1 MPDLW
6 SVPGPLQKSGVPHA
20 MSSRFL
26 SDEQRAQYGR
36 YTGDP
41 SEEQLARHFH
51 LDATDRELVA
61 QMRGAHNRVGF
72 AVQLGTAR
80 FLGTFLDDPTRAP
93 SAVIMTVAR
102 QLGEAPTSSLD
113 PYRDGRQRWR
123 HIAMIR
129 ERYGF
134 RDLED
139 DAPAG
144 FRLTRWLY
152 ALCWTGDDRP
162 GLLFDRATTWLLA
175 HKVLLPGITTLERLI
190 SRVRHRATLRLW
202 HRLTRA
208 LTDEQRQKLAALVTS
223 DGATLATLE
232 DLRATPRRRSPTEL
246 LRHLER
252 IDAIRGH
259 GLGPVPSP
267 DLPATPLGRLA
278 RSARTSK
285 PANLAALHEPRRTAT
300 LAALFQTLEAVALDD
315 AVELFDALATDIFA
329 LAEHAHRKSRLR
341 SLRDL
346 DAAAIVLRGVGQHV
360 VADDGALPL
369 TAWRDALFE
378 QISRADIEAAMASI
392 DSLVRAPD
400 DRRYQE
406 LRPHWRRVRT
416 LFSALL
422 QRITLDATPAGQ
434 PVIAALN
441 YLRRVEDWT
450 RTRMADAPT
459 ECVGSAWR
467 RHALD
472 GAGRVA
478 DNRAYVFAALEGFR
492 AGLKRRDV
500 FIPAGVRYADPRR
513 GLLSGEAWNAA
524 RLTICRSLGRSPD
537 ADTEV
542 GDLACRLDRAWRQ
555 VAANLPGNPA
565 ARIERRNGRDELVL
579 SPLDKIERPPSL
591 IALQAAI
598 AARMPKIDLP
608 DVMLEVAA
616 RSGFADAFTH
626 VSERHAR
633 VEEFATSLCGA
644 LIAQACNIG
653 FEPMVRT
660 DQPALSRS
668 RLSWVSQNFV
678 RPDTIA
684 AANAR
689 IVAAQDALP
698 IAHVWGS
705 GDVASADGI
714 RFVAPSST
722 IHAGPNPKY
731 FGAGRGI
738 TYYNLVSDQFT
749 GLNAIVVPGTLRDSL
764 LILGLL
770 LEQETDL
777 EPFEIMTDTAA
788 YADTVFGLF
797 WLLGYQFSP
806 RLADIGDARFWRIDR
821 TADYGVLNGLARH
834 RIDIELIKRNWED
847 LLRLAG
853 SLKLGRIHA
862 GAILRVLQVKD
873 RPTTLAR
880 ALAELGRIVKTLHM
894 LGYVDSKENR
904 RRILTQL
911 NRQEFR
917 HRLARRVCHGDRG
930 EIRKAYRQ
938 EQEEQLGALGL
949 TLNAITLWNATYIQA
964 ALDQLSR
971 EGWDISQADIA
982 RVSPLAFKHI
992 NFLGRYA
999 FDLPQA
1005 IAEGALRPL
1014 RNPNS
1019 E

>member
-1 MPDLW
+1 
-6 SVPGPLQKSGVPHA
+6 

-26 SDEQRAQYGR
+26 SDEQRARYGC
-36 YTGDP
+36 YAGNP
-41 SEEQLARHFH
+41 NEEQLARHFH
-51 LDATDRELVA
+51 LDAADCELVG
-61 QMRGAHNRVGF
+61 QMRGAHNRIGF
-72 AVQLGTAR
+72 AIQLGTAR
-80 FLGTFLDDPTRAP
+80 FLGAFLDDPTQTP
-93 SAVIMTVAR
+93 PAVITTVAR
-102 QLGEAPTSSLD
+102 QLGEAPVPCLAS
-113 PYRDGRQRWR
+113 YRDGRQRWR
-123 HIAMIR
+123 HAATIR
-129 ERYGF
+129 DHYGF
-134 RDLED
+134 RDLEGD
-139 DAPAG
+139 TAAG

-152 ALCWTGDDRP
+152 VLCWTGDDRP

-202 HRLTRA
+202 QRLTDA
-208 LTDEQRQKLAALVTS
+208 LTDEQRQKLVALVSS
-223 DGATLATLE
+223 DDGTATTLD
-232 DLRATPRRRSPTEL
+232 DLRTAPKRRSPTEL

-259 GLGPVPSP
+259 GLGLAPCV
-267 DLPATPLGRLA
+267 DLPTAPLGRLA
-278 RSARTSK
+278 RSARTAK

-300 LAALFQTLEAVALDD
+300 LAALFQTLEATALDD
-315 AVELFDALATDIFA
+315 AVELFDALATDIITQ
-329 LAEHAHRKSRLR
+329 AEEAHRKSRLR

-346 DAAAIVLRGVGQHV
+346 DVAAIMLRDVGQHV
-360 VADDGALPL
+360 VADEDGALPV
-369 TAWRDALFE
+369 AEWRNALFE
-378 QISRADIEAAMASI
+378 QIARADIQAAMASV
-392 DSLVRAPD
+392 DSLVTAPD

-422 QRITLDATPAGQ
+422 QRTMLDATPAGQ
-434 PVIAALN
+434 PVVAALD
-441 YLRRVEDWT
+441 YLRGVDDWT
-450 RTRMADAPT
+450 RARMAGAPT
-459 ECVGSAWR
+459 AFLGPAWR
-467 RHALD
+467 RHVLD

-478 DNRAYVFAALEGFR
+478 DNRAYVFAALEAFR

-500 FIPAGVRYADPRR
+500 FVPAGVRYADPRQ

-524 RLTICRSLGRSPD
+524 RLTVCRSLDRSPD
-537 ADTEV
+537 ADAEV
-542 GDLACRLDRAWRQ
+542 GDLASRLDRAWRQ
-555 VAANLPGNPA
+555 VAANLPNNPA
-565 ARIERRNGRDELVL
+565 ARIERRHGRDELVL

-591 IALQAAI
+591 IALQSAI
-598 AARMPKIDLP
+598 SARVPKIDLP
-608 DVMLEVAA
+608 DVMLEAAA

-633 VEEFATSLCGA
+633 VEEFTTSLCGG

-660 DQPALSRS
+660 DQPALSRN
-668 RLSWVSQNFV
+668 RLSWVSQNFI

-689 IVAAQDALP
+689 IVAAQNALP

-705 GDVASADGI
+705 GEVASADGI
-714 RFVAPSST
+714 RFVAPSSA

-749 GLNAIVVPGTLRDSL
+749 GLNAVVVPGTLRDSL

-770 LEQETDL
+770 LDQETDL
-777 EPFEIMTDTAA
+777 EPAEVMTDTAA

-821 TADYGVLNGLARH
+821 AANYGPLDGLARH

-862 GAILRVLQVKD
+862 SAIMRVLQVKD

-880 ALAELGRIVKTLHM
+880 ALAELGRIIKTLHM
-894 LGYVDSKENR
+894 LGYVDSKEKR

-930 EIRKAYRQ
+930 EIRKAHRQ

-949 TLNAITLWNATYIQA
+949 TLNAIALWNSTYIQA
-964 ALDQLSR
+964 AIDQLTR
-971 EGWDISQADIA
+971 EGWDISPADIA